1 MKKMKSKQVICSTRK
16 VETDCLQHPAE
27 EIRALST
34 ISQQLT
40 EAFRKNSAPAPT
52 TGPAPVG
59 PVPNYLSD
67 FTQVFTKESFDAL
80 PKLQLWDH
88 AIKLVPGEKPS
99 GCKVYPLSPLEQKE
113 LDAFLKD
120 NLES

>member
-16 VETDCLQHPAE
+16 VETDCLQHLAE

-34 ISQQLT
+34 ISQQLA
-40 EAFRKNSAPAPT
+40 EAFRKNSALAPCPITFLTLPRCSLKNPLTLSLNPSCGT
-52 TGPAPVG
+52 T
-59 PVPNYLSD
+59 LS
-67 FTQVFTKESFDAL
+67 SL
-80 PKLQLWDH
+80 C
-88 AIKLVPGEKPS
+88 PS